1 MMSAMAGQP
10 EATHW
15 MWKDTTNMVSSN
27 EILRVAMKF
36 FGPPSSR
43 STCKTR
49 DNVISTPEKSAS
61 KENLK
66 H

>member
-27 EILRVAMKF
+27 EILRATVK
-36 FGPPSSR
+36 PQY
-43 STCKTR
+43 
-49 DNVISTPEKSAS
+49 
-61 KENLK
+61 L
-66 H
+66 